1 MRAMPVSTPWFVDA
15 FTNSYLEAYA
25 HRDETS
31 ARREVQGA
39 LNLLRHDGSQGMLL
53 DLCSGAGRHSRAFRL
68 AGCPVTCFDLSPD
81 LVLQSAAIGLPTVR
95 GDMRALPFHG
105 GSFAA
110 VACLFSSYGYFET
123 DAEHQRTL
131 SEMARVL
138 RPGGRVLLDLMDR
151 ETVRCKLRPQS
162 VEVTEGR
169 TIEVERALTD
179 DGTRVEKTVRLRR
192 SGAPTRLW
200 HESVRL
206 FTSDELQ
213 VLANGAGLSI
223 ERTCGDYDSRPHVPG
238 ETRRLL
244 LLRKPQLPQ
253 AADTATTTHAAAPAP
268 MPPTAVPAASAA
280 ASPARPPARPPSDPR
295 KGF

>member
-1 MRAMPVSTPWFVDA
+1 MRAMSVSTPWFVDA
-15 FTNSYLEAYA
+15 FTNSYLEVYA

-31 ARREVQGA
+31 ARREAAGA
-39 LNLLRHDGSQGMLL
+39 LSLLRHDGGQGPLL
-53 DLCSGAGRHSRAFRL
+53 DLCSGAGRHSRAFRT
-68 AGCPVTCFDLSPD
+68 AGCPVVCFDLSPD

-95 GDMRALPFHG
+95 GDMRALPFRG

-110 VACLFSSYGYFET
+110 VTCLFSSFGYFET
-123 DAEHQRTL
+123 DAEHGATL
-131 SEMARVL
+131 LEIARVL
-138 RPGGRVLLDLMDR
+138 APGGRALLDLMDR
-151 ETVRCKLRPQS
+151 ETVRCQLRPQS

-169 TIEVERALTD
+169 TIEVERALSD
-179 DGTRVEKTVRLRR
+179 DGSRVEKAVRLRR

-213 VLANGAGLSI
+213 VLANGAGLLV
-223 ERTCGDYDSRPHVPG
+223 ERTCGDYDGRPHVPG

-244 LLRKPQLPQ
+244 LLRKPLLPQ
-253 AADTATTTHAAAPAP
+253 SADTSATGAAGGEPA
-268 MPPTAVPAASAA
+268 
-280 ASPARPPARPPSDPR
+280 PR

>member
-1 MRAMPVSTPWFVDA
+1 MRAMPVTTPWFVDA
-15 FTNSYLEAYA
+15 FTNSYLEIYA

-31 ARREVQGA
+31 ARREAQGA
-39 LNLLRHDGSQGMLL
+39 LNLLRHDGSQGQLL

-95 GDMRALPFHG
+95 GDMRALPFRG

-110 VACLFSSYGYFET
+110 VACLFSSFGYFDT
-123 DAEHQRTL
+123 DAEHQHTL
-131 SEMARVL
+131 CEIARVL
-138 RPGGRVLLDLMDR
+138 APGGRVLLDLMDR
-151 ETVRCKLRPQS
+151 ETVRCQLKPQS

-213 VLANGAGLSI
+213 LLANGAGLSI
-223 ERTCGDYDSRPHVPG
+223 ERTCGDYDCRPHVPG
-238 ETRRLL
+238 QTRRLL
-244 LLRKPQLPQ
+244 LLRKPLLPQ
-253 AADTATTTHAAAPAP
+253 GADSATTAKSATTACS
-268 MPPTAVPAASAA
+268 PTPGASA
-280 ASPARPPARPPSDPR
+280 PPDPR